1 MLTRS
6 DFSELTDELD
16 LLRATHRADLAAR
29 LRDARSF
36 GSPGDDDDWLSV
48 VEDAAIE
55 RGRIAQ
61 LERLV
66 ATARIVDD
74 PPSTDAGAGLGSLVR
89 VRDDRRR
96 TREYELV
103 GRLGANEG
111 RSQVSLRSPVGKAL
125 LGARAGDIVHF
136 TLPSGRERSLRVL
149 EVRGTLAAAR
159 AAA

>member
-1 MLTRS
+1 MAGGPATRDRRCMTAASTRMPQSPTAFAVPPPSSGVMLTRS

-74 PPSTDAGAGLGSLVR
+74 PPSTDAGVAAFRQPRDPEGMPGSGPTGW
-89 VRDDRRR
+89 R
-96 TREYELV
+96 TR
-103 GRLGANEG
+103 
-111 RSQVSLRSPVGKAL
+111 LRQP
-125 LGARAGDIVHF
+125 
-136 TLPSGRERSLRVL
+136 T
-149 EVRGTLAAAR
+149 
-159 AAA
+159 